1 MDYRLYTAE
10 DFVMDEHFQRWVKGG
25 SPEVDAFWEAWLRE
39 HPECRPAVRE
49 AERILRG
56 LHFRSDALPPE
67 RQVRMYNH
75 ILGAVQAYE
84 AEKRTARRRPLH
96 RLGTGLPYWVA
107 AAVALLVVAG
117 GGLWAYR
124 YGPYRQ
130 VQYAT
135 GYGQTQTVA
144 LPDGS
149 EVVLNANSVLRHP
162 ADWQPGRREVRLEGE
177 AFFKVRKRTHDRTP
191 ARFTVHS
198 GSLRVE
204 VLGTEFTVSGREDR
218 TRVVL
223 SEGSVRLAVPAA
235 TGTTTIMMKP
245 GELVEYQEDN
255 GAVDHRAVNTEV
267 YHSWKSRR
275 WVLEDVTLRQVA
287 DRIEETYGVSVRIAD
302 PHLAREPMT
311 GVLPSESLD
320 KLLRVLSA
328 TYGIRVHQQEN
339 QLILSR

>member
-10 DFVMDEHFQRWVKGG
+10 DFVMDEHFQRWAKGG
-25 SPEVDAFWEAWLRE
+25 SPEADAFWEAWLRE
-39 HPECRPAVRE
+39 HPESRPAVQE
-49 AERILRG
+49 ARRILLR
-56 LHFRSDALPPE
+56 LRFRADALPPE
-67 RQVRMYNH
+67 RQTRMYNH
-75 ILGAVQAYE
+75 ILDAVQAYE
-84 AEKRTARRRPLH
+84 AGKQTGRRAPLH
-96 RLGTGLPYWVA
+96 RPGTRLPYWVA
-107 AAVALLVVAG
+107 AAVVLLAVAG
-117 GGLWAYR
+117 VVLWAYR

-135 GYGQTQTVA
+135 GYGKTQTVA

-162 ADWQPGRREVRLEGE
+162 ADWQPGRREVWLEGE
-177 AFFKVRKRTHDRTP
+177 AFFKVRKRTHDQAP

-223 SEGSVRLAVPAA
+223 SEGSVQLAVPAA
-235 TGTTTIMMKP
+235 AGTTTIVMKP

-255 GAVDHRAVNTEV
+255 GAVDHRAVNTDV
-267 YHSWKSRR
+267 YDSWKSQR

-328 TYGIRVHQQEN
+328 TYGIRVQQQEN
-339 QLILSR
+339 QLILSK

>member
-10 DFVMDEHFQRWVKGG
+10 DFVMDEHFQRWVKGD
-25 SPEVDAFWEAWLRE
+25 SPEAEAFWEAWLRE
-39 HPECRPAVRE
+39 HPQSQPAVQE
-49 AERILRG
+49 ARRILLG
-56 LHFRSDALPPE
+56 LRFRPDDLPPE
-67 RQVRMYNH
+67 RQTRMYNR

-84 AEKRTARRRPLH
+84 AEKQATRRGLLR
-96 RLGTGLPYWVA
+96 RLGNRLPYGVA
-107 AAVALLVVAG
+107 AAVLVLVLAG
-117 GGLWAYR
+117 VVLWAYR

-130 VQYAT
+130 VQYAS
-135 GYGQTQTVA
+135 GYGQTQTFA

-162 ADWQPGRREVRLEGE
+162 ADWQPGRREVWLEGE
-177 AFFKVRKRTHDRTP
+177 AFFKVRKRTHDQAP

-223 SEGSVRLAVPAA
+223 SEGSVQLAVPAA
-235 TGTTTIMMKP
+235 TGTTTILMKP

-255 GAVDHRAVNTEV
+255 GAVDHRAVNTDV

-275 WVLEDVTLRQVA
+275 WVLEDITLRQVA
-287 DRIEETYGVSVRIAD
+287 DRIEETYGVPVRIAD
-302 PHLAREPMT
+302 PRLAREPMT

-328 TYGIRVHQQEN
+328 TYGIRVQQQEN
-339 QLILSR
+339 QLILSK